1 MTITSFL
8 QNNRRLITR
17 LTSSLA
23 LFVVAAGIFGYVAK
37 NVHEGDTLAFDQSVL
52 RAINE
57 HSTKTLDTFFL
68 IATEF
73 GGVAF
78 VAIVSALL
86 FGFLLY
92 KKRRYDA
99 LLLGAAVGGA
109 SLLNYIAK
117 ITFVRERPDLWS
129 QLIRET
135 TYSFPSGHAAGSSAL
150 AIAIAALLWRTKWR
164 VPALIIAPLYIVLI
178 GFSRLYLGVHYLTD
192 VVAGWFVSIGWVTL
206 VIILIYARRSRH
218 KVVHDSSEHVAS

>member
-1 MTITSFL
+1 MRLGISFL
-8 QNNRRLITR
+8 
-17 LTSSLA
+17 
-23 LFVVAAGIFGYVAK
+23 LFIVVASIFGFVAK
-37 NVHEGDTLAFDQSVL
+37 NVHEGDTLLFDQSVL

-57 HSTKTLDTFFL
+57 QSSRGLDTFFL

-78 VAIVSALL
+78 VSIGSLVL

-117 ITFVRERPDLWS
+117 ITFVRERPDLWN
-129 QLIRET
+129 QLIHET

-150 AIAIAALLWRTKWR
+150 AIAVVAILWRTKWR
-164 VPALIIAPLYIVLI
+164 IPALIVAPLYIALI

-206 VIILIYARRSRH
+206 VIVLIYARRSRRKAAIDH
-218 KVVHDSSEHVAS
+218 AKQVAS